1 VNEPVTAPIRRVGH
15 RKPERRWRHRIPVR
29 LRHYWRPV
37 ALFAAFLVVTMGV
50 FGTARVIPYITG
62 DDLYEPPAV
71 TQDIA
76 GTVSLFDTSTSHTV
90 QLTFAQADYER
101 VLQAWYDDGEK
112 EYLEADLVIDG
123 TRVEN
128 VGVRLK
134 GNSTLMALRDPDDP
148 DGGQR
153 SPGGMQ
159 PPEGE
164 LPEGVAPAGGGEQG
178 DEGGPQQMGGLSS
191 VALSEAEPE
200 NLPWLIS
207 FDEFAE
213 GRRYQGHSEIAVR
226 PASASSTFSANEAL
240 ALSLVADTGQ
250 TSQGHVYSTFT
261 VNDRPTTTRLLVEH
275 PDEAYAETEFG
286 SDAVLYKSLS
296 TGSFTD
302 KGDDPT
308 EYETDFQQINRI
320 GSQDLQ
326 PVIDLIQ
333 WVNSA
338 TDEEFTTELGEHLD
352 IDSFARYLA
361 TQNLLLNFDDMSGP
375 GRNYYLRY
383 DLETEKFEVIT
394 WDLNFAFGGSADAG
408 PHDELRMG
416 GLGGPGA
423 AATQPNATQ
432 PQAAQP
438 EAAEGEGA
446 AEAGGDQQGQR
457 GPMTGNKL
465 KERFLATP
473 AFKEAYEQAYR
484 VLYQQIYADSGAM
497 RVLDELA
504 ATVPT
509 SDTLDAATITAD
521 LDALRQTVTTRTDA
535 LATDPVITGAAP

>member
-1 VNEPVTAPIRRVGH
+1 M
-15 RKPERRWRHRIPVR
+15 R

-37 ALFAAFLVVTMGV
+37 ALFAAFLAVAMGV
-50 FGTARVIPYITG
+50 FGTARVVPYITG
-62 DDLYEPPAV
+62 DDLYEAPVV
-71 TQDIA
+71 TEDIA
-76 GTVSLFDTSTSHTV
+76 GTASLFDTSTSHSV

-101 VLQAWYDDGEK
+101 ILQDWYDDGEK

-123 TRVEN
+123 TLVEN

-134 GNSTLMALRDPDDP
+134 GNSTLSALRDPDDP

-164 LPEGVAPAGGGEQG
+164 LPEGAAPAGG
-178 DEGGPQQMGGLSS
+178 EGQSGPQQMGGLSS
-191 VALSEAEPE
+191 VSLSEAEPE

-240 ALSLVADTGQ
+240 ALSMVADTGQ
-250 TSQGHVYSTFT
+250 VSQEYTYSTFT
-261 VNDRPTTTRLLVEH
+261 VNDRPSTTRLLVEH
-275 PDEAYAETEFG
+275 PDESYAEDEFATDG
-286 SDAVLYKSLS
+286 VLYKSLAGS
-296 TGSFTD
+296 SFTD

-308 EYETDFQQINRI
+308 EYVNDFEQINRV

-338 TDEEFTTELGEHLD
+338 TDEEFVAELGEHLD
-352 IDSFARYLA
+352 VDSFARYLA

-383 DLETEKFEVIT
+383 DLEAEKFEVIT
-394 WDLNFAFGGSADAG
+394 WDLNFSFGGSAEAG
-408 PHDELRMG
+408 PHDSIGMG
-416 GLGGPGA
+416 GAGGAPAEERGA
-423 AATQPNATQ
+423 TGEQPEAG
-432 PQAAQP
+432 AQP
-438 EAAEGEGA
+438 EGEG
-446 AEAGGDQQGQR
+446 GQ
-457 GPMTGNKL
+457 GPMTSHAL

-484 VLYQQIYADSGAM
+484 ELYQQIYADGGAN
-497 RVLDELA
+497 RVLDQLA

-509 SDTLDAATITAD
+509 SDTLDTATITAD
-521 LDALRQTVTTRTDA
+521 LDTLRQTVATRTDA
-535 LATDPVITGAAP
+535 LAADPVITGAAP